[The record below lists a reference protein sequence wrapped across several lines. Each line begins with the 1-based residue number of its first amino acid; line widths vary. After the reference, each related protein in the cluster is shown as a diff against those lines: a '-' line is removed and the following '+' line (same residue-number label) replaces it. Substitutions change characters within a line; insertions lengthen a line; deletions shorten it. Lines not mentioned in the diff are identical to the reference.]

1 MESVAEKLRPEG
13 TVTCWH
19 KSRQSPIITKTDD
32 ARMNGF
38 FNHSQLSASLGQLSK
53 LQPAW
58 IVRGSQTTPG
68 KETSRDSWASRGRG
82 SSSHK

>member
-1 MESVAEKLRPEG
+1 MTRGDLNRDTRELAKTMESVAEKLRPEG

-53 LQPAW
+53 VAACLDCE
-58 IVRGSQTTPG
+58 R
-68 KETSRDSWASRGRG
+68 
-82 SSSHK
+82 